1 MIEIDGTMGEGGGQV
16 LRSAL
21 TLSLVTGQPVRLH
34 RIRARRARLGL
45 RFQHLMA
52 VQAAVRVSGGRV
64 AGDRVGSQE
73 LQFEPGAVT
82 RGDYHFDI
90 GTAGA
95 TALVLQTVLLPLALA
110 SGPSRIAV
118 TGGTHVPFSPCF
130 HYLDWHWRVLM
141 ARMGLDFALEMP
153 RAGFFP
159 PGGGELR
166 ATIPG
171 AAKVAGLYL
180 PERGRLLGVRGL
192 SAVANLPT
200 EIAERQRGR
209 ALKLLSGLDCPVEI
223 GIEVLPAAS
232 PGTVLCLLAAFEQ
245 GQACFFALGARGKRA
260 ELVAEEAASELLGFL
275 ATDGA
280 VDRWLADQL
289 LLPLACAGEPSVLRT
304 AEVTLHLLTQA
315 EVIRHFLPAR
325 ITIDGAPGGPGAVRV
340 DP

>member
-1 MIEIDGTMGEGGGQV
+1 MIGIDGTIGEGGGQV

-34 RIRARRARLGL
+34 RIRARRARPGL

-52 VQAAVRVSGGRV
+52 AQAAACISGGRV

-82 RGDYHFDI
+82 PGDYHFDI

-95 TALVLQTVLLPLALA
+95 AALVLQTVLLPLALA
-110 SGPSRIAV
+110 SGPSRVTV

-141 ARMGLDFALEMP
+141 ARLGLDFALEMP

-171 AAKVAGLYL
+171 TAKVAGLHL

-192 SAVANLPT
+192 SAVANLPM
-200 EIAERQRGR
+200 EIADRQRGR
-209 ALKLLSGLDCPVEI
+209 AAKMLAGLDCPVEI

-232 PGTVLCLLAAFEQ
+232 AGTMLCLLAAFEH

-260 ELVAEEAASELLGFL
+260 EQVAEEAAAELLGFL

-289 LLPLACAGEPSVLRT
+289 LPPLACAAGPSVLRT

-315 EVIRHFLPAR
+315 EVIRRFLPTR
-325 ITIDGAPGGPGAVRV
+325 ITIDGAPGGPGTVRV

>member
-1 MIEIDGTMGEGGGQV
+1 MIEIDGTTGEGGGQV

-21 TLSLVTGQPVRLH
+21 TLALVTGQPVRLH
-34 RIRARRARLGL
+34 RIRAGRARPGL

-52 VQAAVRVSGGRV
+52 AQAAARVSGGRV

-82 RGDYHFDI
+82 PGDYHFDI

-95 TALVLQTVLLPLALA
+95 AALVLQTVLLPLALA
-110 SGPSRIAV
+110 DGPSRVAV

-141 ARMGLDFALEMP
+141 ARLGLDFALEMP

-159 PGGGELR
+159 PGGGVLR

-171 AAKVAGLYL
+171 TAKVADLHL

-200 EIAERQRGR
+200 EIADRQRGR
-209 ALKLLSGLDCPVEI
+209 AAKMLADLDCPVEI

-232 PGTVLCLLAAFEQ
+232 AGTMLCLLAMFEHS
-245 GQACFFALGARGKRA
+245 QACFFALGARGKRA
-260 ELVAEEAASELLGFL
+260 EQVAEEAAAELLGFL

-289 LLPLACAGEPSVLRT
+289 LLPLACAAEPSVLRT

-315 EVIRHFLPAR
+315 EVIGRFLPAR
-325 ITIDGAPGGPGAVRV
+325 ITIDGAPGGPGTVRV